1 VISSIST
8 LLMVLTAGVLAGVLG
23 RVKFDRKRANAL
35 LDAAREQAKRTLDL
49 ASRESEAKTKEL
61 MLEAKAEI
69 LGERQDFESVASR
82 VRVELS
88 EAGRRMQDE
97 ERVLQDMRRELD
109 EGLKDLEARR
119 HDMGGR
125 VQQLSRK
132 EHELERLLQDE
143 RVRLEKISHLTQE
156 EAKRQLMKSIERD
169 TRHECGDMIK
179 QLEDEAKELAD
190 VRAKQI
196 LSVAIQRWAHSHT
209 AESTVS
215 VVHIPSEDMKGR
227 IIGREGRN
235 IRALENATGVDLII
249 DDTPETVVV
258 SSFNLFRREVA
269 RLSLEQLVADG
280 RIHPSRIEE
289 VVQKVRDDMETNIL
303 RMGEEACQ
311 QAGIYGLHPEL
322 IRLVGKLRFRTSYGQ
337 NQLIHTMEVTHL
349 AATLAA
355 EVGADVEVAKRAAFL
370 HDVGKAMDQDR
381 EGTHIQLGVE
391 MMRRYNEHPAVIHC
405 VEAHHNDVPMQSIE
419 AFLVQAAD
427 AISGS
432 RPGARRESLEAYIKR
447 LQKLEEIA
455 HGFRGVTQAYAL
467 QAGREVRIMVAHDLV
482 SDAEAAQLARDVA
495 RKVESEMEYPGQIK
509 VQVIRETRAVEFA
522 K

>member
-1 VISSIST
+1 MISFLLLGLT
-8 LLMVLTAGVLAGVLG
+8 LGALVGILG
-23 RVKFDRKRANAL
+23 RAEFERRRARSVLNTAHQ
-35 LDAAREQAKRTLDL
+35 E
-49 ASRESEAKTKEL
+49 ASRVLELANREAEAKSKE
-61 MLEAKAEI
+61 MALEAKSEI
-69 LGERQDFESVASR
+69 LAERQDFDTVATR
-82 VRVELS
+82 VRQELA
-88 EAGRRMQDE
+88 EAGRHIQDE
-97 ERVLQDMRRELD
+97 ERALQDKGRAMEEAGRE
-109 EGLKDLEARR
+109 LEARR
-119 HDMGGR
+119 HEMGGR
-125 VQQLSRK
+125 LQQISRK
-132 EHELERLLQDE
+132 ETELDRLLGEE
-143 RVRLEKISHLTQE
+143 RQRLEKIAHLTQE
-156 EAKRQLMKSIERD
+156 EARRQLMGSIERD
-169 TRHECGDMIK
+169 TRRECAEMIK

-190 VRAKQI
+190 VRARQV
-196 LSVAIQRWAHSHT
+196 LSIAIQRWAHSHT

-289 VVQKVRDDMETNIL
+289 VVQKVKDDMEGQIL
-303 RMGEEACQ
+303 VLGEQACQ

-337 NQLIHTMEVTHL
+337 NQLIHTLEVTHL

-370 HDVGKAMDQDR
+370 HDIGKALDQDR

-467 QAGREVRIMVAHDLV
+467 QAGREVRIMVAHELV

-495 RKVESEMEYPGQIK
+495 HKVEAEMEYPGQIK

>member
-1 VISSIST
+1 MLPT
-8 LLMVLTAGVLAGVLG
+8 LLLVLAAGVLAGILG
-23 RVKFDRKRANAL
+23 RVLYDRKRTQAAL
-35 LDAAREQAKRTLDL
+35 KTAEAQATRILDL
-49 ASRESEAKTKEL
+49 AGRESEAKTKEL
-61 MLEAKAEI
+61 LLEAKAEI
-69 LGERQDFESVASR
+69 LRERQDFDSAASR
-82 VRVELS
+82 MRDELS
-88 EAGRRMQDE
+88 EAGRRAQDE
-97 ERVLQDMRRELD
+97 ERAQLILRRELE
-109 EGLKDLEARR
+109 EGGKDLETRR
-119 HDMGGR
+119 HDLGAR
-125 VQQLSRK
+125 AQQASRK
-132 EHELERLLQDE
+132 ETELERLLQEE
-143 RVRLEKISHLTQE
+143 RIRLEKIAHITQD
-156 EAKRQLMKSIERD
+156 EARRQLMKSIERD
-169 TRHECGDMIK
+169 TRHECSDMIK

-190 VRAKQI
+190 RRAKQI
-196 LSVAIQRWAHSHT
+196 LTVAIQRWAHSHT

-289 VVQKVRDDMETNIL
+289 VVQKVRDEMDAQISHI
-303 RMGEEACQ
+303 GEQACQ
-311 QAGIYGLHPEL
+311 QAGIYGMHPEL
-322 IRLVGKLRFRTSYGQ
+322 VRLVGKLRFRTSYGQ

-355 EVGADVEVAKRAAFL
+355 EVGADVDVAKRGAFL
-370 HDVGKAMDQDR
+370 HDIGKAVDQDR
-381 EGTHIQLGVE
+381 EGTHVQLGVE

-405 VEAHHNDVPMQSIE
+405 VEAHHNDVPMESIE

-482 SDAEAAQLARDVA
+482 SDAEASQLARDVA
-495 RKVESEMEYPGQIK
+495 RKVEAEMEYPGQIK

>member
-1 VISSIST
+1 MIS
-8 LLMVLTAGVLAGVLG
+8 LLVLVLATGVLCGILG
-23 RVKFDRKRANAL
+23 RVLYDRKRSQAAIKSAEAQ
-35 LDAAREQAKRTLDL
+35 AARILDL
-49 ASRESEAKTKEL
+49 AGRESEAKTKEL
-61 MLEAKAEI
+61 VLEAKAEI
-69 LGERQDFESVASR
+69 LRDRQEFDAAATR
-82 VRVELS
+82 MRDELS
-88 EAGRRMQDE
+88 EAGRRAQDE
-97 ERVLQDMRRELD
+97 ERLLQNLRRELED
-109 EGLKDLEARR
+109 GAKDLEVRR
-119 HDMGGR
+119 HDLGGR
-125 VQQLSRK
+125 TQQLSRK
-132 EHELERLLQDE
+132 EHELERLMLEE
-143 RVRLEKISHLTQE
+143 RQRLEKLSHITQD
-156 EAKRQLMKSIERD
+156 EARRQLMKSIERD
-169 TRHECGDMIK
+169 TRHECADMIK

-190 VRAKQI
+190 RRAKQI

-289 VVQKVRDDMETNIL
+289 VVQKVRDDMEAQIIHI
-303 RMGEEACQ
+303 GEQACQ
-311 QAGIYGLHPEL
+311 QAGIYGMHPEL
-322 IRLVGKLRFRTSYGQ
+322 MRLVGKLRFRTSYGQ
-337 NQLIHTMEVTHL
+337 NQLIHTLEVTHL

-370 HDVGKAMDQDR
+370 HDIGKAVDQDK
-381 EGTHIQLGVE
+381 EGTHVQLGVE

-405 VEAHHNDVPMQSIE
+405 VEAHHNDVPMESIE

-482 SDAEAAQLARDVA
+482 SDAEALQLARDVA
-495 RKVESEMEYPGQIK
+495 RKVEAEMEYPGQIK